1 MRWVARVAFAAA
13 LLNCALPHAWADDD
27 THWLR
32 DPYTHCT
39 LFDANAKPGDS
50 VGWSGDCEAGF
61 ATGQGT
67 ATFMHGDQQFESFT
81 GNFAKGA
88 ALDGPVTVSWGD
100 GWRYEGNEAGGQFSG
115 PGVLV
120 NSARDR
126 FDGTWVA
133 GKMNGQGTLIRANG
147 ERYVGAWADD
157 LPNGQG
163 TLTRAD
169 GGVVNGIFRD
179 GKLEGATL
187 DAPQAVKKDELK
199 KDMPE
204 ARPFAGISGKTLTG
218 VDGSRI
224 ALTLIEGG
232 IERQITDNGAQP
244 KKTTFTFM
252 NDRLGTVVEDGGTA
266 AGANVTG
273 FFRLTDTGVE
283 VRYADG
289 RGELL
294 TATPDGGVLMQ
305 RSAANGETN
314 CRSWYPDGHAFSES
328 DKKQALA
335 EYASLLGLGPAPK
348 SSCDTA
354 SGPQSMLR
362 PSDVKPREKPSQ
374 VKPVSLNG
382 PVRVVAPGKITELL
396 PVTVKDSV
404 VHTIDADTAS
414 PPVVM
419 TQLPSPQAA
428 IPPGQ
433 HDASACLKV
442 ESDGSHWGF
451 RNACGYSVQFSYCM
465 WHGSENLAACTA
477 DGANPRT
484 ISGSVAA
491 NGLATLTTDTS
502 FSEKAGDHDFRWVAC
517 DGGAGEVV
525 AHLDHADP
533 PSGRC
538 ERAAIA
544 ANQH

>member
-1 MRWVARVAFAAA
+1 MRWLAHAAWAAA
-13 LLNCALPHAWADDD
+13 LLTCAMPTAWADTD
-27 THWLR
+27 THWLI
-32 DPYTHCT
+32 DPYTRCA
-39 LFDANAKPGDS
+39 LFDANAKPGDT
-50 VGWSGDCEAGF
+50 VGWSGDCESGF

-67 ATFMHGDQQFESFT
+67 AIFMHGEKQLESFT

-88 ALDGPVTVSWGD
+88 ALDGPVDVNWGE
-100 GWRYEGNEAGGQFSG
+100 GWRYEGDQASGQFSG

-120 NSARDR
+120 NNAKDR
-126 FDGTWVA
+126 FDGNWVA
-133 GKMNGQGTLIRANG
+133 GKMNGQGTLVRANG
-147 ERYVGAWADD
+147 ERYVGAWRDD
-157 LPNGQG
+157 LPNGPG

-169 GGVVNGIFRD
+169 GSVVKGVFRD
-179 GKLEGATL
+179 GKLEGAIL
-187 DAPQAVKKDELK
+187 DRLETVKADTVKKDLP
-199 KDMPE
+199 DVH
-204 ARPFAGISGKTLTG
+204 AFASISGKTLQS

-232 IERQITDNGAQP
+232 IERQITDTGAAS

-252 NDRLGTVVEDGGTA
+252 NDRLGTVVEDGGAA

-305 RSAANGETN
+305 RSAVSGETS
-314 CRSWYPDGHAFSES
+314 CRSWYPDGHAFSEA

-335 EYASLLGLGPAPK
+335 EYASHLGLAPTPK
-348 SSCDTA
+348 ASCDA
-354 SGPQSMLR
+354 APGPQAMLR
-362 PSDVKPREKPSQ
+362 PSSAKGKEPAAQAKL
-374 VKPVSLNG
+374 VSLRS
-382 PVRVVAPGKITELL
+382 PVRVTAPGTITALL
-396 PVTVKDSV
+396 PVTVRESV
-404 VHTIDADTAS
+404 IHSIDTGA

-419 TQLPSPQAA
+419 TQLPSPQASIA
-428 IPPGQ
+428 AGQ
-433 HDASACLKV
+433 RDASACLKV
-442 ESDGSHWGF
+442 ESDGSHWSF

-465 WHGSENLAACTA
+465 LHGAESLAAC
-477 DGANPRT
+477 DGANSRG

-491 NGLATLTTDTS
+491 NSVAMLTTDTS
-502 FSEKAGDHDFRWVAC
+502 FREKDGDHDFRWIAC

-525 AHLDHADP
+525 AHLDHVDP

-538 ERAAIA
+538 ERAAVA

>member
-1 MRWVARVAFAAA
+1 MRWLAHAAWAAA
-13 LLNCALPHAWADDD
+13 LLTCAMPTAWADTD
-27 THWLR
+27 THWLI
-32 DPYTHCT
+32 DPYTRCA
-39 LFDANAKPGDS
+39 LFDANAKPGDT
-50 VGWSGDCEAGF
+50 VGWSGDCESGF

-67 ATFMHGDQQFESFT
+67 AIFMHGEKQLESFT

-88 ALDGPVTVSWGD
+88 ALDGPVDVNWGE
-100 GWRYEGNEAGGQFSG
+100 GWRYEGDQASGQFSG

-120 NSARDR
+120 NNAKDR
-126 FDGTWVA
+126 FDGNWVA
-133 GKMNGQGTLIRANG
+133 GKMNGQGTLVRANG
-147 ERYVGAWADD
+147 ERYVGAWRDD
-157 LPNGQG
+157 LPNGPG

-169 GGVVNGIFRD
+169 GSVVKGVFRD
-179 GKLEGATL
+179 GKLEGAIL
-187 DAPQAVKKDELK
+187 DRLETVKADTVKKDLP
-199 KDMPE
+199 DVH
-204 ARPFAGISGKTLTG
+204 AFASISGKTLQS

-232 IERQITDNGAQP
+232 IERQITDTGAAS

-252 NDRLGTVVEDGGTA
+252 NDRLGTVVEDGGAA

-305 RSAANGETN
+305 RSAVSGETS
-314 CRSWYPDGHAFSES
+314 CRSWYPDGHAFSEA

-335 EYASLLGLGPAPK
+335 EYASHLGLAPTPK
-348 SSCDTA
+348 ASCDA
-354 SGPQSMLR
+354 APGPQAMLR
-362 PSDVKPREKPSQ
+362 PSSAKGKEPAAQAKL
-374 VKPVSLNG
+374 VSLRS
-382 PVRVVAPGKITELL
+382 PVRVTAPGTITALL
-396 PVTVKDSV
+396 PVTVRESV
-404 VHTIDADTAS
+404 IHSIDTGA

-419 TQLPSPQAA
+419 TQLPLPQASIA
-428 IPPGQ
+428 AGQ
-433 HDASACLKV
+433 RDASACLKV
-442 ESDGSHWGF
+442 ESDGSHWSF

-465 WHGSENLAACTA
+465 LHGAESLAAC
-477 DGANPRT
+477 DGANSRG

-491 NGLATLTTDTS
+491 NSVAMLTTDTS
-502 FSEKAGDHDFRWVAC
+502 FREKDGDHDFRWIAC

-525 AHLDHADP
+525 AHLDHVDP

-538 ERAAIA
+538 ERAAVA